1 MAQKSNAVSKAASGA
16 WKTIPINVRGYI
28 LLAGMGFA
36 GYKIYKW
43 YQQEVLD
50 TEISKKAAEIKAYN
64 KAGVVP
70 SFTDNQ
76 YVTWGKLIQDELN
89 SFTIDE
95 DKIYN
100 VFRQLKNIVDV
111 YKLQSART
119 YTTGFF
125 VKFDKTLDEVF
136 ATLLSESDI
145 DIINKILLSKNISY
159 TFSY

>member
-1 MAQKSNAVSKAASGA
+1 MAQKSNVVSEA
-16 WKTIPINVRGYI
+16 WKTIPENVRGYI
-28 LLAGMGFA
+28 VLAGIGIL
-36 GYKIYKW
+36 GYKAYKW
-43 YQQEVLD
+43 YQDEQLQSEVN
-50 TEISKKAAEIKAYN
+50 KKAAEIKAYT
-64 KAGVVP
+64 KAGVNA
-70 SFTDNQ
+70 SFPDQQ

-125 VKFDKTLDEVF
+125 VKFEKTLDEVF

-145 DIINKILLSKNISY
+145 DIINKILLSKNINY
-159 TFSY
+159 TFPY